1 MTMPSSNPV
10 FGRGLQNTGPGY
22 GQQSPWGGAPQY
34 GAPQYGYGTQDPY
47 AAPSPYAQSPYAP
60 SATRYMT
67 MDDVVQK
74 TGLSFLV
81 TVLSAAVTWALLPQE
96 LAFGLA
102 LPAVLVA
109 LVLGLVI
116 SFKQIANPVAT
127 LSYGALY
134 GIALGAI
141 SEAFNQIWPG
151 IVMQA
156 LVGTFG
162 VFAGMLVVY
171 KTGAIRVTPK
181 LTRWIVGAMFGVL
194 ALVLVNLVV
203 GFFVP
208 GGLGLRDGG
217 TLSIIFSLVV
227 IGVAAFSLLLDFDMA
242 EAAIRRGAPAKFA
255 RQIAFGL
262 PIRVVRLYL
271 EILRLLPY
279 FQNDGE
285 RTPRPPAP
293 RAPGPPAGGP
303 SHHSAPAP
311 AGGRGHWPF
320 RGLFP
325 WRDRR
330 CRTAQGRAACETA
343 DLAGSGSFRTAAP
356 GPS

>member
-1 MTMPSSNPV
+1 MPSSNPV
-10 FGRGLQNTGPGY
+10 FGRGLQNTGPGH
-22 GQQSPWGGAPQY
+22 GQRSPWGGAPQY

-60 SATRYMT
+60 PTTRYMT

-74 TGLSFLV
+74 TGLAFLV

-116 SFKQIANPVAT
+116 AFKQVANPVAT

-134 GIALGAI
+134 GVALGAI
-141 SEAFNQIWPG
+141 SEAFNQLWPG

-194 ALVLVNLVV
+194 ALVLVNLVA

-217 TLSIIFSLVV
+217 PLAIIFSLVV

-242 EAAIRRGAPAKFA
+242 DEAIRRGAPAKFA
-255 RQIAFGL
+255 WYIAFGL
-262 PIRVVRLYL
+262 LVTVVWLYL
-271 EILRLLPY
+271 EILRLLSY
-279 FQNDGE
+279 FRE
-285 RTPRPPAP
+285 
-293 RAPGPPAGGP
+293 
-303 SHHSAPAP
+303 
-311 AGGRGHWPF
+311 
-320 RGLFP
+320 
-325 WRDRR
+325 
-330 CRTAQGRAACETA
+330 
-343 DLAGSGSFRTAAP
+343 
-356 GPS
+356 

>member
-1 MTMPSSNPV
+1 MTMPSHNPV
-10 FGRGLQNTGPGY
+10 FGRGLPNAGPGY
-22 GQQSPWGGAPQY
+22 GQQSAPWGGAPQH

-60 SATRYMT
+60 PATRYMT

-81 TVLSAAVTWALLPQE
+81 TVISAAVTWALLPQE
-96 LAFGLA
+96 LALGLA
-102 LPAVLVA
+102 LPAALVA

-116 SFKQIANPVAT
+116 AFKQVANPVAT

-141 SEAFNQIWPG
+141 SEVFALQFGSG

-156 LVGTFG
+156 LIGTFG

-194 ALVLVNLVV
+194 ALVLVNLVA

-217 TLSIIFSLVV
+217 TLAIVFSLVV

-242 EAAIRRGAPAKFA
+242 DEAIRRGAPAKFA
-255 RQIAFGL
+255 WYIAFGL
-262 PIRVVRLYL
+262 LVTVVWLYL
-271 EILRLLPY
+271 EILRLLSY
-279 FQNDGE
+279 LQSSD
-285 RTPRPPAP
+285 
-293 RAPGPPAGGP
+293 
-303 SHHSAPAP
+303 
-311 AGGRGHWPF
+311 
-320 RGLFP
+320 
-325 WRDRR
+325 
-330 CRTAQGRAACETA
+330 
-343 DLAGSGSFRTAAP
+343 
-356 GPS
+356 

>member
-10 FGRGLQNTGPGY
+10 FGRGLQNAGRGH
-22 GQQSPWGGAPQY
+22 GQQPPWGGAPQY

-60 SATRYMT
+60 PTTRYMT

-109 LVLGLVI
+109 FVLGLVI
-116 SFKQIANPVAT
+116 TFKQIANPAAT
-127 LSYGALY
+127 LAYGALY
-134 GIALGAI
+134 GVALGAV
-141 SEAFNQIWPG
+141 SEAFNMFYDG

-156 LVGTFG
+156 LIGTFG

-181 LTRWIVGAMFGVL
+181 LTRWVIGAAIG
-194 ALVLVNLVV
+194 ALVLMLVNLVAS
-203 GFFVP
+203 FITP

-217 TLSIIFSLVV
+217 ALAIIFSLIC
-227 IGVAAFSLLLDFDMA
+227 IGVAAFSFLLDFDA
-242 EAAIRRGAPAKFA
+242 ADQAIR
-255 RQIAFGL
+255 
-262 PIRVVRLYL
+262 
-271 EILRLLPY
+271 
-279 FQNDGE
+279 
-285 RTPRPPAP
+285 
-293 RAPGPPAGGP
+293 AGV
-303 SHHSAPAP
+303 
-311 AGGRGHWPF
+311 
-320 RGLFP
+320 
-325 WRDRR
+325 
-330 CRTAQGRAACETA
+330 
-343 DLAGSGSFRTAAP
+343 
-356 GPS
+356 